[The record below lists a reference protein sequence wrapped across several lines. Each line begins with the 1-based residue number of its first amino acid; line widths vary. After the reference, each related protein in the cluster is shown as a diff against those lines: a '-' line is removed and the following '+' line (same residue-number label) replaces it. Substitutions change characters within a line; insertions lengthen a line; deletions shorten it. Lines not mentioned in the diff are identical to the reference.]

1 MAAPKSLS
9 SKSKPKRSAEPVETD
24 RIPGFAHPRET
35 TTLVGQDQALTRAAR
50 VIRGA
55 TPPQGWLISGPPGI
69 GKATLAYRIARYL
82 LVHGATDSGAADL
95 SAPDT
100 DPNAQQLAAGSHPGL
115 LVLKRGE
122 NPDTGKLMNVLSV
135 DEIRKLANFFGMT
148 SGAGGWRVAIVD
160 TADDMNDNAANALL
174 KLLEE
179 PPRRAMLLLL
189 SNRPGRL
196 LPTIRSRC
204 QRLELRP
211 LDSQLVVRALENLL
225 PDSNSEERAQLA
237 RLSGG
242 SIGAALVLAGGDG
255 AALAA
260 EADKLIDSARAPDLL
275 ALLALGEKIS
285 RMKDGVERFGGFLL
299 ESMAARIRTRAATRD
314 PHLDRWTAALT
325 RLEDS
330 FARAEGLYLEPRQI
344 LLSAARD
351 MNQTARRAGTL

>member
-50 VIRGA
+50 AIRGA
-55 TPPQGWLISGPPGI
+55 TPPQGWLISGPPGT

-179 PPRRAMLLLL
+179 PPPRAMLLLL
-189 SNRPGRL
+189 ANQPGRL

-204 QRLELRP
+204 QRLELRL
-211 LDSQLVVRALENLL
+211 LDEKTLAAALKDML
-225 PDSNSEERAQLA
+225 PEMDASERAALA
-237 RLSGG
+237 RLAGG
-242 SIGAALVLAGGDG
+242 SIGAALALAGEEG
-255 AALAA
+255 ALLAA
-260 EADKLIDSARAPDLL
+260 EADQLVGQAASPDML
-275 ALLALGEKIS
+275 ALLALSEKLW
-285 RMKDGVERFGGFLL
+285 RMKDGTPRLGAFLVEAL
-299 ESMAARIRTRAATRD
+299 AARIRARARAGGAG
-314 PHLDRWTAALT
+314 LDRWTAALG
-325 RLEDS
+325 RLDERYQRSTGLNLDPRQTLLS
-330 FARAEGLYLEPRQI
+330 TARDLAQTAARAGQI
-344 LLSAARD
+344 
-351 MNQTARRAGTL
+351 